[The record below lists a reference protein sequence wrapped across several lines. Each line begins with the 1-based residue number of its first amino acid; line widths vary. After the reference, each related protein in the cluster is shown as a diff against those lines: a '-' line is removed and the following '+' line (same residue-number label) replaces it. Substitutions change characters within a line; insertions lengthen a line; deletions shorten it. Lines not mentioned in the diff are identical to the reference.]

1 MIRVDRTAI
10 QPPAEL
16 TEPDCAGLRERDE
29 VIAFYTAAAWD
40 KKTSYSKFQ
49 AYKLPGVKRAL
60 AVLFHGKCAYCE
72 SKYIA
77 TQPMDVEHYRPKA
90 AVVVRGK
97 TRKPGYY
104 WLAADWNNLL
114 PSCTDCN
121 RAREQEIPGE
131 DPQVVGK
138 ANYFPVRVEARRWRK
153 HDATCEEEPRL
164 LNPCEDYPERHLKF
178 NQDGTVNAVV
188 RENRRR
194 DPRGLA
200 TIRVCGLHRE
210 GLVAERRDRAR
221 AILAQMRRVRDA
233 TTNLLRASGEEKA
246 RLLRTLDWEMS
257 ELCLFREPRER
268 YSAMARQLIDPFL
281 EDLGIGCR
289 PRAAAGS

>member
-16 TEPDCAGLRERDE
+16 TSPGSAGLLERDAA
-29 VIAFYTAAAWD
+29 VAYYTAATWD
-40 KKTSYSKFQ
+40 KKTSYSKFE
-49 AYKLPGVKRAL
+49 AYKLTVVKRAL
-60 AVLFHGKCAYCE
+60 AELFHGKCAYCE

-90 AVVVRGK
+90 AVVIRGK

-104 WLAADWNNLL
+104 WLAANWENLL

-138 ANYFPVRVEARRWRK
+138 ANRFPLGDEAKRWRK
-153 HDATCEEEPRL
+153 HDADCEEEPLL
-164 LNPCEDYPERHLKF
+164 LNPCADKPERHLKF
-178 NQDGTVNAVV
+178 MKDGTVYASLK
-188 RENRRR
+188 ENRRR

-200 TIRVCGLHRE
+200 TIRVCGLQRR
-210 GLVAERRDRAR
+210 GLVAERRDHAR
-221 AILAQMRRVRDA
+221 LILTQRGHVRDTA
-233 TTNLLRASGEEKA
+233 GDWARASGGEKE
-246 RLLRTLDWEMS
+246 RLRRRLRRALA
-257 ELCLFREPRER
+257 ELKVYMRPDQR

-281 EDLGIGCR
+281 EGLGLK
-289 PRAAAGS
+289 